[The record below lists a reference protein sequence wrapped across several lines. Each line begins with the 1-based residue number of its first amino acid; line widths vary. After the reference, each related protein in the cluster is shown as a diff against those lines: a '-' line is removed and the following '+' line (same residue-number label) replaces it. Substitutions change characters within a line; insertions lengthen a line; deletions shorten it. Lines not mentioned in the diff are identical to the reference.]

1 MFRVGSF
8 FVRLIAALL
17 VFGLLI
23 AGGVALYNAGQAQG
37 YAMGVA
43 ASSTEGTNLLPAAPG
58 YTYPYLMPRFGFYT
72 PLLCVLPILGL
83 GLLAFL
89 TFGFFFRPRHS
100 MRRAGGPW
108 AGKYW
113 HMHPYGPYPGSPEAP
128 ESESPPESSPPSQNT
143 AA

>member
-1 MFRVGSF
+1 MFRAGYF
-8 FVRLIAALL
+8 FVRLIVALL

-37 YAMGVA
+37 YALGVA
-43 ASSTEGTNLLPAAPG
+43 AASSGEGTNLLPAAPG
-58 YTYPYLMPRFGFYT
+58 YYYPYMLPRFGFYG
-72 PLLCVLPILGL
+72 PLLCILPILGL
-83 GLLAFL
+83 LVFL
-89 TFGFFFRPRHS
+89 SFGFFFRPRHP

-128 ESESPPESSPPSQNT
+128 ESESPPESSPPPQNT